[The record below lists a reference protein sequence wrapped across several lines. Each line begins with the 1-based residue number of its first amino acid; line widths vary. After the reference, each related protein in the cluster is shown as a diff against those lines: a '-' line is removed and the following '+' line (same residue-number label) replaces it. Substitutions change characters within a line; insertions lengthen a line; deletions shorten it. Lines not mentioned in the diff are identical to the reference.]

1 MKQGVVLFL
10 HLAVAWL
17 LWSGH
22 FEIDLLIYGLVSCL
36 IVVAIIRRLRVLDR
50 ESLPVYLGLR
60 PFLSYVPW
68 MVWEVI
74 KANVSVARIILH
86 PRLPIEPELVRV
98 PADQKTALAQV
109 IYANSIT
116 LTPGTISMEVR
127 THRRTEE
134 AHDRRE
140 NVESMDDPARSG
152 WAIIRGSILVHA
164 LTPEAAEEVVEGEMG
179 RRVSRLEDRP
189 VPAAGGPTKESAP

>member
-1 MKQGVVLFL
+1 MKQGLVLFL

-74 KANVSVARIILH
+74 KANVNVARIILD
-86 PRLPIEPELVRV
+86 PKLPIDPELVRV

-116 LTPGTISMEVR
+116 LTPGTISMDIR
-127 THRRTEE
+127 THRRMEG
-134 AHDRRE
+134 ARDRRE
-140 NVESMDDPARSG
+140 DAESTDDPARSG
-152 WAIIRGSILVHA
+152 WAIIHGSILVHA
-164 LTPEAAEEVVEGEMG
+164 LTSDAAEEVVQGEMG
-179 RRVSRLEDRP
+179 RRVSRLEVRP
-189 VPAAGGPTKESAP
+189 VTAANGSTREGAP

>member
-22 FEIDLLIYGLVSCL
+22 FELDLLIYGLISCL

-68 MVWEVI
+68 MVWEVV
-74 KANVSVARIILH
+74 KANVSVAKIILH
-86 PRLPIEPELVRV
+86 PGLPIDPELVRV
-98 PADQKTALAQV
+98 PADQRTALAQV

-116 LTPGTISMEVR
+116 LTPGTISMDVR
-127 THRRTEE
+127 THRRMEE
-134 AHDRRE
+134 ARDRRE
-140 NVESMDDPARSG
+140 DVDSTDDPARSG
-152 WAIIRGSILVHA
+152 WAIIHGSILVHA
-164 LTPEAAEEVVEGEMG
+164 LTSEAADEVVRGEMG
-179 RRVSRLEDRP
+179 RRVSRLEVR
-189 VPAAGGPTKESAP
+189 PAATAKAPTKGGAP

>member
-10 HLAVAWL
+10 HLALAWL

-22 FEIDLLIYGLVSCL
+22 FEIDLLIYGLVCCL

-68 MVWEVI
+68 MIWEVI
-74 KANVSVARIILH
+74 KANVSAARIILD
-86 PRLPIEPELVRV
+86 PKLPIDPQLVRV

-116 LTPGTISMEVR
+116 LTPGTISMDIR
-127 THRRTEE
+127 THRRMEE

-152 WAIIRGSILVHA
+152 WAIIHGSILVHA
-164 LTPEAAEEVVEGEMG
+164 LTSEAADGVVQGEMR
-179 RRVSRLEDRP
+179 RRVNRLERRP
-189 VPAAGGPTKESAP
+189 VTTAKGSTEGGAS